1 MLGCV
6 LAGVT
11 CVSRSWFGPGFE
23 RADPLADDEN
33 TGSDQGSDDTGDAAN
48 AVKEAAVT
56 TGLEGLK
63 RVPPEA
69 RGDDGGDRPSDES
82 SMRKSID
89 MAVFLKLSGGQNKNK
104 PRQKTHTRVKRNSRG
119 F

>member
-1 MLGCV
+1 VLGCV

-33 TGSDQGSDDTGDAAN
+33 TGIDQGSDDTGDAAN

-89 MAVFLKLSGGQNKNK
+89 MAVFLKSSGGQNKNK